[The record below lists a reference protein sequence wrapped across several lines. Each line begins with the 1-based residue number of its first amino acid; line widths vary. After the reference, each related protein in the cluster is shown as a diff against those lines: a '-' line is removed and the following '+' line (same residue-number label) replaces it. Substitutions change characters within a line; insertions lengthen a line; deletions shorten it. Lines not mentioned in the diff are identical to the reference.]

1 MAEEK
6 PDTASLLEME
16 NTLAKMFRG
25 NADVYEEDKTID
37 NRKEF
42 RRIAAELTHA
52 ILEVRRQ
59 RHLEE
64 GNPQFVPE
72 TKPSAQRRYSAKRAS
87 NGK

>member
-6 PDTASLLEME
+6 PDTASLQDME
-16 NTLAKMFRG
+16 ETLTEMFRG
-25 NADVYEEDKTID
+25 NASVYNDNTNID

-42 RRIAAELTHA
+42 RRIAAELSHA